1 MAPILRLELALSE
14 VEAAHV
20 SKPAAPRMRLRT
32 AAAIRTAAAAAIR
45 TAAAAASAA
54 AAAAAISAQ
63 ARCECVAGSEVVGG
77 EMRRR
82 GAVHRRHRA
91 RACRCRGAEA
101 RRAGAHLLST
111 QGRGRARGCRLGLGL

>member
-20 SKPAAPRMRLRT
+20 AQPAAQRMRLRT
-32 AAAIRTAAAAAIR
+32 AAAIRTAAAAIRTAAAAIR
-45 TAAAAASAA
+45 TAAAAA

-77 EMRRR
+77 EMGRR
-82 GAVHRRHRA
+82 GAVHGRHRS
-91 RACRCRGAEA
+91 RACRRRGTQA
-101 RRAGAHLLST
+101 RRAGAYLLRTPGS
-111 QGRGRARGCRLGLGL
+111 G